1 MVIVTLEDSTTYLI
15 DTDSEAAAERAVEYK
30 LRNKSDMREIDNS
43 TIIKG
48 FSLEK
53 DSEYYNSDN
62 PYDGVLLKCKTG
74 ESYKIH
80 NN

>member
-15 DTDSEAAAERAVEYK
+15 DTDSVFAAERAVLYK

-43 TIIKG
+43 TPIKG
-48 FSLEK
+48 FSVEK
-53 DSEYYNSDN
+53 DSDYYNSDN

-74 ESYKIH
+74 EAYKVY
-80 NN
+80 N